1 MYHLGATP
9 SQSMEEEGSVE
20 GIQEWQQPQG
30 LPARGCQL
38 APIQLVQQVSFK
50 SCPYGHMHTSTAC

>member
-38 APIQLVQQVSFK
+38 API
-50 SCPYGHMHTSTAC
+50 